1 MEGQALEDFVVSFVE
16 EEIQSR
22 QNAGVKYAAAL
33 TLPKHRREYGAYR
46 FEGVKLF
53 SEAINCGICLERIFI
68 DSHRKEAVLSS
79 MDILAPSWRKRTD
92 ATVSFLS
99 SSVFASISEEKN
111 PEGIICVAKAL
122 DKSGKCDKIINRP
135 FLMKEKIRIM
145 AAESIRD
152 PGNVGSIIRSARAFG
167 VDLLLLSS
175 DCADIFSSKVIRSSM
190 GAVFSLPVEVC
201 DSLTER
207 LSALKKNGYRVLA
220 TALMSDAT
228 ALSELDLRAEDIFVI
243 GNEGHGL
250 SEQIL
255 ALADRCVYIDMDA
268 GAGCES
274 LNAGIAFAVCA
285 WEMRR
290 SAK

>member
-1 MEGQALEDFVVSFVE
+1 MVSFVE
-16 EEIQSR
+16 EEIVSR
-22 QNAGVKYAAAL
+22 QNAGVKYAASL
-33 TLPKHRREYGAYR
+33 LVPKHRKESGAYR

-53 SEAINCGICLERIFI
+53 AEAIKCGVSLERIFI
-68 DSHRKEAVLSS
+68 DSQRREAILSS
-79 MDILAPSWRKRTD
+79 MDAASLSWREKTD

-99 SSVFASISEEKN
+99 PSVFASVSEEKS

-122 DKSGKCDKIINRP
+122 DKSGKCDKIIDKP

-175 DCADIFSSKVIRSSM
+175 DCADVLSSKVIRSSM

-201 DSLTER
+201 ASLTDR
-207 LSALKKNGYRVLA
+207 LTELKGQGYRVLA

-228 ALSELDLRAEDIFVI
+228 PLSDMDVTAEDIFVI

-250 SEQIL
+250 SSNVIS
-255 ALADRCVYIDMDA
+255 LADRCVYIDMDA

-285 WEMRR
+285 WEQRK
-290 SAK
+290 SAGEK

>member
-1 MEGQALEDFVVSFVE
+1 MVSFIE

-33 TLPKHRREYGAYR
+33 TLSKHRKECGAYR

-53 SEAINCGICLERIFI
+53 CEAINCGVCLERIFI
-68 DSHRKEAVLSS
+68 DVKRREAVLSS
-79 MDILAPSWRKRTD
+79 MDDLVPSWREKTD
-92 ATVSFLS
+92 ATVSFVS
-99 SSVFASISEEKN
+99 SSVFASISEEKS

-122 DKSGKCDKIINRP
+122 DKSGKCDKIIDRP

-190 GAVFSLPVEVC
+190 GAVFSLSVEVC
-201 DSLTER
+201 DSLTNR
-207 LSALKKNGYRVLA
+207 LASLQNEGYRVLA
-220 TALMSDAT
+220 TALMSDAA
-228 ALSELDLRAEDIFVI
+228 ALSELDVREKDIFVI

-250 SEQIL
+250 SDGML

-274 LNAGIAFAVCA
+274 LNAGIAFAICA
-285 WEMRR
+285 WELRR
-290 SAK
+290 AAK